1 MAGQA
6 FNASSLTSATSSRGS
21 ERARTVSAP
30 RYTRSPTFAP
40 RSTCHRGSG
49 AAACSIGSVV
59 IGGDGSRPCV
69 QTVKAGGKKKT
80 PPPATPPQGGG
91 GGGGGGCPRPARP

>member
-21 ERARTVSAP
+21 ERARAVSAP

-49 AAACSIGSVV
+49 AAARSIGSVV
-59 IGGDGSRPCV
+59 IGGNVSRLCHE
-69 QTVKAGGKKKT
+69 TVTAGEEKKNPPAPT
-80 PPPATPPQGGG
+80 PPTGGG
-91 GGGGGGCPRPARP
+91 GDAGGGTPRPRAP